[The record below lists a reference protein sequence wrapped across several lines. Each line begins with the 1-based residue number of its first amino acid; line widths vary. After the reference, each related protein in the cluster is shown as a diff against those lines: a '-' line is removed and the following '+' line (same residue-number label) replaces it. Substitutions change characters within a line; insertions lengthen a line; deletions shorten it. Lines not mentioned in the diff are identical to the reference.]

1 MENNEL
7 VWRLKLIRQLELQQ
21 KELEEQIE
29 ALKDSVKAEMSA
41 QNITSLNVGEYSVSW
56 KSYIIHRFDAT
67 TFKAEHSDLYEKYS
81 KAVEAKRFFIK

>member
-67 TFKAEHSDLYEKYS
+67 TFKAEHSDLYKKYY